1 MPKQVLNIVNQNG
14 NFVVKDTG
22 SRYPRH
28 SVLAGQVQVKFVDSF
43 DTLEEAQAAYPQ
55 ATLSHALMM
64 PTNSFDHLPDDAGY

>member
-14 NFVVKDTG
+14 DFVVKDTG

-28 SVLAGQVQVKFVDSF
+28 SVLAGQVQIKFVDSF
-43 DTLEEAQAAYPQ
+43 DTLEDAVAAYPN
-55 ATLSHALMM
+55 ATLSHDLLM